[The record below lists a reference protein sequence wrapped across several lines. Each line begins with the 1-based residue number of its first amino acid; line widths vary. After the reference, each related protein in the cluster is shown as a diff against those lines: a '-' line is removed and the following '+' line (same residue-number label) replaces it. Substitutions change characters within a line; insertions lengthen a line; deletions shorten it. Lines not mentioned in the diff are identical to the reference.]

1 MLCGLCYVGE
11 NLQMDNIDPTYKK
24 HAIKTMQAVK
34 RLMEDIMNRPIEDL
48 VLSTRPV
55 HGARY
60 YCVEPVGGNWL
71 EMEQWCITTFGDPG
85 DIWETSDF
93 VWPEAARWLKNNRK
107 FWFRNEADRTMFIM
121 KWL

>member
-1 MLCGLCYVGE
+1 
-11 NLQMDNIDPTYKK
+11 MDVNHKK
-24 HAIKTMQAVK
+24 HIMKSMQAVK
-34 RLMEDIMNRPIEDL
+34 RLMDDLMNRPLEDL
-48 VLSTRPV
+48 LLTERPV

-60 YCVEPVGGNWL
+60 YCVEPIGGNWKD
-71 EMEQWCITTFGDPG
+71 MEEWCHSTYGPVG

-93 VWPEAARWLKNNRK
+93 VWPEAARWLCNNRK